1 MCRNS
6 HLIVVV
12 NPVRSSPLRSERSF
26 LRIYQDK
33 VGDWWASYVVQVNHE
48 SLPKNRRVI
57 WRVIWRV
64 IEIDWGVN
72 EIATA
77 TDDAYD
83 YFPHPERG
91 KSVQGLLGRYQR
103 QIARRRPKRGQLAS
117 NGYQRA
123 KKEAAKTYRGVTQQ
137 VT

>member
-57 WRVIWRV
+57 WRVI
-64 IEIDWGVN
+64 EIDWGVK
-72 EIATA
+72 EIATT

-83 YFPHPERG
+83 YFSHPRHA
-91 KSVQGLLGRYQR
+91 KSAQASLARYQR
-103 QIARRRPKRGQLAS
+103 QMARRRAKRGQLAS